1 MCVCLFQ
8 VVRIDFVSG
17 LERTRLRRSRRRK
30 WQENVLLLTH
40 TRTCMHAEIRSKPQ
54 HIHTHTY
61 SLTHSHTWERN
72 GNGGVTSG
80 DDGVKELC
88 SALLPATSFTHMWP
102 AYACVL
108 WVKGG
113 VRVPLLTRRVN
124 ASAFASWL
132 RSYFIVQFAFLSI
145 DNNGRTTKACRFN
158 QLISEP
164 IISSTTSTLILIN
177 RQDNLKLARI
187 LLSCALREKKLEL
200 QLPLLSSTRS
210 PSLSVNCN
218 VIVYLKLLLV
228 DAAAAAAAAAR
239 CLPCGVIVWSMNGKI
254 KQ

>member
-1 MCVCLFQ
+1 MCCY
-8 VVRIDFVSG
+8 
-17 LERTRLRRSRRRK
+17 
-30 WQENVLLLTH
+30 LLTH
-40 TRTCMHAEIRSKPQ
+40 ARACMLKFEANRSTY
-54 HIHTHTY
+54 THT
-61 SLTHSHTWERN
+61 LTHSLIHTLESETAMAASLQEMMEWR
-72 GNGGVTSG
+72 S
-80 DDGVKELC
+80 

-200 QLPLLSSTRS
+200 QLPLLYSL
-210 PSLSVNCN
+210 SLSVCQ
-218 VIVYLKLLLV
+218 L
-228 DAAAAAAAAAR
+228 
-239 CLPCGVIVWSMNGKI
+239 
-254 KQ
+254 